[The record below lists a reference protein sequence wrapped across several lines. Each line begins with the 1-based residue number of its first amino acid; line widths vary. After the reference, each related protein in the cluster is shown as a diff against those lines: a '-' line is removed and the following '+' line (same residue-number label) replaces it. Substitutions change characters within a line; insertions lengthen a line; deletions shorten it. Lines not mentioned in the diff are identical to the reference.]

1 MNRSELARALGVTP
15 GMVTRY
21 AQRGMPVD
29 TVERAQRWRRRHLEP
44 SRMKEHRF
52 NPSAPNSPPPAPV
65 AQITTVPNVGPSL
78 SDTVA
83 SYSYSVELVA
93 LGVAVAIIE
102 RHPAHAA
109 HIEHLRELL
118 RGLPDGQ
125 PPRFPLCVWVALT
138 DYMLAGTSPARY
150 STDEREL
157 LDPDEYSERVGTAV
171 NLGGHQ
177 WLEVARDWHGYAL
190 NGCPDDDDDDDGE
203 SEAG

>member
-1 MNRSELARALGVTP
+1 MNRTELARALGVTP

-29 TVERAQRWRRRHLEP
+29 TLERAQRWRRRHLELG
-44 SRMKEHRF
+44 RMKENRF
-52 NPSAPNSPPPAPV
+52 DPIAPV
-65 AQITTVPNVGPSL
+65 APPVVLVEPIPTVSNGPSL
-78 SDTVA
+78 AQTVA
-83 SYSYSVELVA
+83 NFRYSLELVA

-102 RHPAHAA
+102 QHATCDA

-125 PPRFPLCVWVALT
+125 NPRLPLCVWVALT
-138 DYMLAGTSPARY
+138 EYTLADQSPARY

-157 LDPDEYSERVGTAV
+157 LDPDEFSERVGTAV

-177 WLEVARDWHGYAL
+177 WLEVARDWHGYAV
-190 NGCPDDDDDDDGE
+190 NGYPEEDDDGDE